1 MAEITKSIEIDVP
14 VGVVF
19 DYVTNPHNT
28 VKYSP
33 QFTKFEPVTEQDRG
47 LGAKV
52 EAAGNFMGIT
62 IKTTLQ
68 VTEFEENKRFVS
80 TSTEGVKS
88 TSVWEFKPLEE
99 NKTEVVFT
107 SDYIVPGKKL
117 GWLLDKM
124 MVSKDVEKTT
134 IETLVN
140 LKKILEKRP
149 NLRVV
154 SPSRW

>member
-1 MAEITKSIEIDVP
+1 MAEITKSIEIDLP
-14 VGVVF
+14 VEVIF
-19 DYVTNPHNT
+19 DYVSNPHNT

-33 QFTKFEPVTEQDRG
+33 QFTKFEPVSSQERG

-52 EAAGNFMGIT
+52 SASGNFMGIT
-62 IKTTLQ
+62 IKTTLEI
-68 VTEFEENKRFVS
+68 TEFEENKRFVS
-80 TSTEGVKS
+80 TSTDGVKS
-88 TSVWEFKPLEE
+88 TSIWEFKPLEE

-107 SDYIVPGKKL
+107 SDYTVPGKKL

-149 NLRVV
+149 NLKAVHA
-154 SPSRW
+154 SKW

>member
-1 MAEITKSIEIDVP
+1 MAEITKSIEIDLP
-14 VGVVF
+14 VDVIF

-33 QFTKFEPVTEQDRG
+33 QFTKFEPLTEQIRG
-47 LGAKV
+47 LGARV
-52 EAAGNFMGIT
+52 QASGNFMGIT
-62 IKTTLQ
+62 IKTTLEI
-68 VTEFEENKRFVS
+68 TEFEQNRRFVS

-88 TSVWEFKPLEE
+88 TSIWEFKPLEDK
-99 NKTEVVFT
+99 KTEVIFT
-107 SDYIVPGKKL
+107 SDYTVPGKKL

-124 MVSKDVEKTT
+124 MVAKDVEKTT

-149 NLRVV
+149 NLRAIPA
-154 SPSRW
+154 SKW